1 MTNNPSPKQPNK
13 PLHPLP
19 KGLVELYGLLAVL
32 FVLVP
37 EWLAGNALAQLQDSN
52 SEASLPATSAAWK
65 RVPELM
71 LASLSMLE
79 LRALARSRRLYGYQR
94 QLREHLTL
102 RLLKQLRKQR

>member
-1 MTNNPSPKQPNK
+1 
-13 PLHPLP
+13 
-19 KGLVELYGLLAVL
+19 
-32 FVLVP
+32 
-37 EWLAGNALAQLQDSN
+37 
-52 SEASLPATSAAWK
+52 
-65 RVPELM
+65 M

>member
-1 MTNNPSPKQPNK
+1 MTSPPPIPENK

-19 KGLVELYGLLAVL
+19 KGLVEFYGLLAVL

-37 EWLAGNALAQLQDSN
+37 EWLAGNALAQFQDNN

-71 LASLSMLE
+71 LASLSMHE
-79 LRALARSRRLYGYQR
+79 LRVLARSRGLFGYQR
-94 QLREHLTL
+94 ELRDELNI